1 MVELMMEQIY
11 KVISICLSTPP
22 EEFSWSFKDDGQCK
36 TFTPMAFHQR
46 FVAPYFVIDTQI
58 CLGNDPRLTSSYQRN
73 YRILY
78 SSNMTG
84 GLEQSYNNQPM
95 EVLIDI
101 MVASLSAG
109 SAVWLVCDLPTIFKS
124 KSEISVLSLSAHN
137 FVQVFGMP
145 VGGGLNKS
153 ERMLYKDT
161 RRNTVMLV
169 TEVTLDAEKQPLQFR
184 TIAKSSEATKKTQST
199 TSLPLA
205 APKEAEDKDDD
216 ELEKELSSAAKKK
229 GIKGKETIIS
239 VDWLKEYAFEIV
251 VDSRFVP
258 PCVRHAVQA
267 QPTVQLPIWDP
278 MGGLVA

>member
-1 MVELMMEQIY
+1 MEQIY
-11 KVISICLSTPP
+11 KVISICLGTPP
-22 EEFSWSFKDDGQCK
+22 EDFSWSFKDDGHGH
-36 TFTPMAFHQR
+36 TFTPMGFYQR
-46 FVAPYFVIDTQI
+46 FVAPYFEIDAKV

-73 YRILY
+73 YRIHY

-109 SAVWLVCDLPTIFKS
+109 SAVWLVCDLPTIFKA
-124 KSEISVLSLSAHN
+124 KSEISVLTLSAHN
-137 FVQVFGMP
+137 FVQVFGTS
-145 VGGGLNKS
+145 VGGVLNKS
-153 ERMLYKDT
+153 DRMLYKDT

-184 TIAKSSEATKKTQST
+184 TIAKIAEATKKTQST

-205 APKEAEDKDDD
+205 VPKEAEEKEDD
-216 ELEKELSSAAKKK
+216 ELEKEHVDATKKK
-229 GIKGKETIIS
+229 RIKGKETIIS

-258 PCVRHAVQA
+258 QCVKHAVEA
-267 QPTVQLPIWDP
+267 QPSVQLPIWDP